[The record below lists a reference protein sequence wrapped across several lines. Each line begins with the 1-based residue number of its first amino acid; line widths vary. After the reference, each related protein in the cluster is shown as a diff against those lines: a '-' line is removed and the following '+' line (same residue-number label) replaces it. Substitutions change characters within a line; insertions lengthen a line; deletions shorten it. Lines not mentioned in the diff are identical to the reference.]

1 MRKSFHSEF
10 RSWVSASY
18 VSVDEEG
25 WADLVRRDE
34 EHDYMAYPTEKGP
47 AAPLQSSSPILSD
60 PSPSD
65 RSAAD
70 LSLGPNPATYH
81 F

>member
-1 MRKSFHSEF
+1 MQKRFHSEF

-25 WADLVRRDE
+25 WADLVWRDE
-34 EHDYMAYPTEKGP
+34 EHDYMAYSTEKGP
-47 AAPLQSSSPILSD
+47 AAPLQSSCPILSD